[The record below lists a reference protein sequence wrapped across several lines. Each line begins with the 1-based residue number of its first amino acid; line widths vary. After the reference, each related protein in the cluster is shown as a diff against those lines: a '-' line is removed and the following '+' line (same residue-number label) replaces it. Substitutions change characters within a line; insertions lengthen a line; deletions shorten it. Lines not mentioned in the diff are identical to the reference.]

1 MLTVYRYLTGL
12 GVFLLLAAFLAI
24 APSQTVAQTTRPETP
39 LDHVQSGSVAERA
52 PGLWIRDA
60 LAYYSQRHAQM
71 INPPG
76 PVNAQVP
83 GPSAMQQ
90 VAQAF
95 SDGIAQLIQDVF
107 KAWLAAALPSGG
119 LPANWTDLDGDGIR
133 NRLDNCMTVANP
145 DQADADGDGTGDL
158 CDSDSDV
165 DGVENS
171 ADNCPLVA
179 NADQADADDD
189 GVGDV
194 CDNCPSASNA
204 DQSDA
209 DGDGT
214 GDACE
219 AS

>member
-1 MLTVYRYLTGL
+1 MQILRYSLTSLA
-12 GVFLLLAAFLAI
+12 VFALLSSGITF
-24 APSQTVAQTTRPETP
+24 APSRALAQTSRPETP

-60 LAYYSQRHAQM
+60 LAYYSRRHAEM

-76 PVNAQVP
+76 PVNAEVQ

-95 SDGIAQLIQDVF
+95 ADGIVRLIQDVF
-107 KAWLAAALPSGG
+107 KAWVAAAVPPGG
-119 LPANWTDLDGDGIR
+119 FPGTWTDLDNDGIR

-145 DQADADGDGTGDL
+145 DQADTDSDGAGDE
-158 CDSDSDV
+158 CDSDD
-165 DGVENS
+165 
-171 ADNCPLVA
+171 
-179 NADQADADDD
+179 DDD
-189 GVGDV
+189 GIEDSI
-194 CDNCPSASNA
+194 DNCPSVFNP
-204 DQSDA
+204 DQLDA
-209 DGDGT
+209 DGDAT